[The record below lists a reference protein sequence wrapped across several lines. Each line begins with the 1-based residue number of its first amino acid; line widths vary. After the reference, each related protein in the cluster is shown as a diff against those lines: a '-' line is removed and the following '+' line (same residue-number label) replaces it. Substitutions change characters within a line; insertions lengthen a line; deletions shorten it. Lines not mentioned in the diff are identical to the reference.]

1 MGCAKASLLTEG
13 VFGRHCCSSRARY
26 FALGSRGNMDVMLN
40 HELVAAHVDQMSVM
54 ILVSG
59 NI

>member
-13 VFGRHCCSSRARY
+13 VFGSRSCSSRARY
-26 FALGSRGNMDVMLN
+26 FARAAGATWMSSTC
-40 HELVAAHVDQMSVM
+40 ELVAAHVDQMSVM

-59 NI
+59 SI

>member
-13 VFGRHCCSSRARY
+13 MFGSHYCSSRARD
-26 FALGSRGNMDVMLN
+26 FAHGSRGNMDVLN
-40 HELVAAHVDQMSVM
+40 RELVAAHVDQMSVM

-59 NI
+59 SI